1 MPDATLAAV
10 LDHGDFTTSRL
21 LNDESVRAMAS
32 SLDELP
38 EDVSL
43 SVATEKLEIDGVAA
57 FVTSYEDLLKTVA
70 QKQQGSK

>member
-1 MPDATLAAV
+1 
-10 LDHGDFTTSRL
+10 
-21 LNDESVRAMAS
+21 
-32 SLDELP
+32 
-38 EDVSL
+38 L